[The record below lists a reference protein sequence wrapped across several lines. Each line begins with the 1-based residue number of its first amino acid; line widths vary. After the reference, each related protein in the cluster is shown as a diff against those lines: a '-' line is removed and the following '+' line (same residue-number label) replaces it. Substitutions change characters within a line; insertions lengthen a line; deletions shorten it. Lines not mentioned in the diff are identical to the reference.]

1 MVMRVSLL
9 SSMKPFLYFLSGLL
23 FPGLTWKKP
32 PKNKQLYLTFDD
44 GPHPVITPKVLNIL
58 DVYDAKATFFCV
70 GENVKNYRDTYH
82 EILKRGHKTGN
93 HSFHH
98 LNGWKTPN
106 KEYISD
112 VKACAEHVQSSLF
125 RPPYGKIKPKQLKVL
140 RKEGY
145 SIIMWTVL
153 AKDYREKDDKKTM
166 LKIAIKKT
174 IPGSIIVF
182 HDSKKAADNLLY
194 ILPEFLEYFTQNGY
208 SFKSL

>member
-1 MVMRVSLL
+1 MVLRVSLL
-9 SSMKPFLYFLSGLL
+9 SRMKPFLYFLSGFL

-70 GENVKNYRDTYH
+70 GENVKNNGDTYQ

-106 KEYISD
+106 KDYISN
-112 VKACAEHVQSSLF
+112 VKMCAEHVQSSLF
-125 RPPYGKIKPKQLKVL
+125 RPPHGRIKPKQIKVL

-153 AKDYREKDDKKTM
+153 TKDYKENGDQKKM

-174 IPGSIIVF
+174 NPGSIIVF
-182 HDSKKAADNLLY
+182 HDSEKAADNLLY
-194 ILPEFLEYFTQNGY
+194 MLPEFLEYFTRKGY
-208 SFKSL
+208 TFKTL